1 MKKPKND
8 EATGVGSPS
17 IDTEAVC
24 TMYTHVLWMNTLW
37 LSGANSD
44 FLIESFVMTR
54 PPALMGREGAE
65 TLLRQFSKIEILS
78 DGNFSNKLILHSTHE
93 YLMFTKRLSNLG
105 AEQILRLTKI
115 NPGGVRFSVK
125 LPMYEC
131 YLRYRAQG
139 QSVLS
144 VEWTGGADYGFYDQK
159 DSTVETAPTP
169 EYIEYYNQRKKI
181 DIAIMP
187 RPESAKLQDLY
198 IYMILD
204 ENRLTR
210 HFIFQ
215 QRPIAYESLVSGMQQ
230 PIALAPAADAALFGY
245 FPKENFPEVGAGR
258 APVDSAFVGDL
269 VTPLG
274 STELVGVVDA
284 GGSLFGYR
292 RVNKKSLKPA
302 ESAIPAL
309 TYNISPYS
317 QVFHAGD
324 AKERLGF
331 FYLPMPG
338 VKWSVTGDAG
348 GTLVKEGNDHFYVPA
363 LKPPGVVFSL
373 PGETLIPAV
382 TRASFPRVPARTD
395 VLTAAG
401 DGLCDPVSF
410 VTTFVYPTHF
420 IRFTLAGNALQL
432 NCWYFNLDMEE
443 TAVPAEDVEWHILA
457 GNGVVSAQGVFTPA
471 STAPS
476 GVTVVMALDTRNVVE
491 WRFAVTIIPLPLL
504 SAYDALRLQQA

>member
-1 MKKPKND
+1 MKKNKND

-17 IDTEAVC
+17 TEAVC
-24 TMYTHVLWMNTLW
+24 TMFTNAFWINALW
-37 LSGANSD
+37 LTDANSD
-44 FLIESFVMTR
+44 FLIESFVKTR

-65 TLLRQFSKIEILS
+65 ALLRKFSKIEILS
-78 DGNFSNKLILHSTHE
+78 WGDYNKLIIHSSHE

-105 AEQILRLTKI
+105 AEQILRLTEI
-115 NPGGVRFSVK
+115 NFGASVRFSAT
-125 LPMYEC
+125 LPVLEC

-144 VEWTGGADYGFYDQK
+144 FEWTGGADYGFYDTK
-159 DSTVETAPTP
+159 DSTVETAAPP
-169 EYIEYYNQRKKI
+169 EYIEYYDQRKKI

-198 IYMILD
+198 IYMIPD
-204 ENRLTR
+204 ENRSVR

-215 QRPIAYESLVSGMQQ
+215 QRPVAYDSLVSGVQQ
-230 PIALAPAADAALFGY
+230 PIALAPASDAALFGY
-245 FPKENFPEVGAGR
+245 FPEKNFPEMGAGR
-258 APVDSAFVGDL
+258 APVDSTFVGDL
-269 VTPLG
+269 VTPPG
-274 STELVGVVDA
+274 STELVGVMDDGESIFV
-284 GGSLFGYR
+284 GYR
-292 RVNKKSLKPA
+292 SVDKKSLKPA
-302 ESAIPAL
+302 ESAISAV
-309 TYNISPYS
+309 TYKISPYS

-331 FYLPMPG
+331 VYLPMPG
-338 VKWSVTGDAG
+338 VNWSVTGDAG
-348 GTLVKEGNDHFYVPA
+348 GTLVKEGTDHFYVPA
-363 LKPPGVVFSL
+363 LKPPGVAFSV
-373 PGETLIPAV
+373 PGETLIPAA

-401 DGLCDPVSF
+401 DGMSDSVSF

-476 GVTVVMALDTRNVVE
+476 DVTVVMALDTRNVVE

>member
-1 MKKPKND
+1 
-8 EATGVGSPS
+8 
-17 IDTEAVC
+17 
-24 TMYTHVLWMNTLW
+24 MYTYALWINTLW
-37 LSGANSD
+37 LKDADSD

-65 TLLRQFSKIEILS
+65 ALLRKFSKIEILS
-78 DGNFSNKLILHSTHE
+78 DGNFSNKLILHSSHE
-93 YLMFTKRLSNLG
+93 FLMFTKRLSNLG
-105 AEQILRLTKI
+105 AEQILRLTEI
-115 NPGGVRFSVK
+115 NPGAVRFSVK
-125 LPMYEC
+125 LPMHEC

-144 VEWTGGADYGFYDQK
+144 VEWTGGADYGFYDTK
-159 DSTVETAPTP
+159 DSTVETAATP
-169 EYIEYYNQRKKI
+169 EYIEYYNQRKKV
-181 DIAIMP
+181 DVAIMP

-215 QRPIAYESLVSGMQQ
+215 QRPIAYESLVSGVQQ
-230 PIALAPAADAALFGY
+230 PIALAPAAADAALFGY

-269 VTPLG
+269 VTPPG

-292 RVNKKSLKPA
+292 RVDKKSLKPA

-309 TYNISPYS
+309 TYKISPYS

-331 FYLPMPG
+331 VYLPMPG

-373 PGETLIPAV
+373 PGET
-382 TRASFPRVPARTD
+382 
-395 VLTAAG
+395 
-401 DGLCDPVSF
+401 
-410 VTTFVYPTHF
+410 
-420 IRFTLAGNALQL
+420 
-432 NCWYFNLDMEE
+432 
-443 TAVPAEDVEWHILA
+443 
-457 GNGVVSAQGVFTPA
+457 
-471 STAPS
+471 
-476 GVTVVMALDTRNVVE
+476 
-491 WRFAVTIIPLPLL
+491 
-504 SAYDALRLQQA
+504 

>member
-1 MKKPKND
+1 MKKTKND

-17 IDTEAVC
+17 TEAVC
-24 TMYTHVLWMNTLW
+24 TMFANPFWINALW
-37 LSGANSD
+37 LTDANSD
-44 FLIESFVMTR
+44 FLVESFVRTR

-65 TLLRQFSKIEILS
+65 ALLRKFSKIEILS
-78 DGNFSNKLILHSTHE
+78 VGNFSTWLILHSSHE
-93 YLMFTKRLSNLG
+93 FLMFTKRLSNLG
-105 AEQILRLTKI
+105 AEQILRLTDS
-115 NPGGVRFSVK
+115 NAGAMRFSVL
-125 LPMYEC
+125 LPMHEC
-131 YLRYRAQG
+131 FLRYRAQG

-144 VEWTGGADYGFYDQK
+144 VQWTGEANYDLYDTK
-159 DSTVETAPTP
+159 DSTVETAAPP

-187 RPESAKLQDLY
+187 RPESSKLQDLY
-198 IYMILD
+198 IYMITD

-215 QRPIAYESLVSGMQQ
+215 QQPIAYESLVSGVQQ
-230 PIALAPAADAALFGY
+230 PVALAPAADAALFGY
-245 FPKENFPEVGAGR
+245 FPTENFPEMGAGR
-258 APVDSAFVGDL
+258 APVDSTFVADL
-269 VTPLG
+269 VTPPG
-274 STELVGVVDA
+274 STELVGVMDDGVPV
-284 GGSLFGYR
+284 FVGYR
-292 RVNKKSLKPA
+292 SVDKRSFKPA
-302 ESAIPAL
+302 ESATPAL
-309 TYNISPYS
+309 RNKISPFS

-331 FYLPMPG
+331 VSLPMPS
-338 VKWSVTGDAG
+338 VNWSVTGDAG

-363 LKPPGVVFSL
+363 LKPPGIAFSV
-373 PGETLIPAV
+373 PGETLIPAA

-401 DGLCDPVSF
+401 DGMSDSVSF

-432 NCWYFNLDMEE
+432 NCWYFNLDMKE

-476 GVTVVMALDTRNVVE
+476 DVTVVMALDTRNVVE

>member
-1 MKKPKND
+1 MAP
-8 EATGVGSPS
+8 
-17 IDTEAVC
+17 EAVC
-24 TMYTHVLWMNTLW
+24 TMFTNVLWINTLW
-37 LSGANSD
+37 LTDANND
-44 FLIESFVMTR
+44 FLIESFVKTR

-65 TLLRQFSKIEILS
+65 ALLRKFSKIEILS
-78 DGNFSNKLILHSTHE
+78 YGDVSNKLILHSSQE
-93 YLMFTKRLSNLG
+93 FLIFTKRLSNLG
-105 AEQILRLTKI
+105 AEQILRLTEI
-115 NPGGVRFSVK
+115 NGPWVRFSVT
-125 LPMYEC
+125 LPMREC
-131 YLRYRAQG
+131 YLRYQAQG
-139 QSVLS
+139 QSMLS
-144 VEWTGGADYGFYDQK
+144 FEWTGGADYGSYDTN
-159 DSTVETAPTP
+159 DSTVETAAPP
-169 EYIEYYNQRKKI
+169 EYIEYYDQRKKI

-187 RPESAKLQDLY
+187 RPESAKLQNLY
-198 IYMILD
+198 IYMIPD
-204 ENRLTR
+204 ENRRVR
-210 HFIFQ
+210 HFGFLE
-215 QRPIAYESLVSGMQQ
+215 RPIAYESLVSGVQQ
-230 PIALAPAADAALFGY
+230 PIAPAADAALFGY

-258 APVDSAFVGDL
+258 APVDSAFISDL
-269 VTPLG
+269 VTPPG
-274 STELVGVVDA
+274 STELVGVMDA

-292 RVNKKSLKPA
+292 RVYKKSLKPA
-302 ESAIPAL
+302 ESATPAA
-309 TYNISPYS
+309 TYKISPYS

-331 FYLPMPG
+331 VSLQMPG
-338 VKWSVTGDAG
+338 VNWSVTGDAG

-363 LKPPGVVFSL
+363 LKPPGVVFSA
-373 PGETLIPAV
+373 PGETLIPAA

-401 DGLCDPVSF
+401 DGMRESVSF

-504 SAYDALRLQQA
+504 SVYDALRLQQA

>member
-1 MKKPKND
+1 
-8 EATGVGSPS
+8 
-17 IDTEAVC
+17 
-24 TMYTHVLWMNTLW
+24 MYTYALWINTLW
-37 LSGANSD
+37 LKDADSD

-65 TLLRQFSKIEILS
+65 ALLRKFSKIEILS
-78 DGNFSNKLILHSTHE
+78 DGNFSNKLILHSSHE
-93 YLMFTKRLSNLG
+93 FLMFTKRLSNLG
-105 AEQILRLTKI
+105 AEQILRLTEI
-115 NPGGVRFSVK
+115 NPGAVRFSVK
-125 LPMYEC
+125 LPMHEC

-144 VEWTGGADYGFYDQK
+144 VEWTGGADYGFYDTK
-159 DSTVETAPTP
+159 DSTVETAATP
-169 EYIEYYNQRKKI
+169 EYIEYYNQRKKV
-181 DIAIMP
+181 DVAIMP

-215 QRPIAYESLVSGMQQ
+215 QRPIAYESLVSGVQQ
-230 PIALAPAADAALFGY
+230 PIALAPAAADAALFGY

-269 VTPLG
+269 VTPPG

-292 RVNKKSLKPA
+292 RVDKKSLKPA

-309 TYNISPYS
+309 TYKISPYS

-331 FYLPMPG
+331 VYLPMPG

>member
-1 MKKPKND
+1 MKKTKHD

-17 IDTEAVC
+17 TETGAVC
-24 TMYTHVLWMNTLW
+24 TMYTNALWINAVW
-37 LSGANSD
+37 LTAANSD

-65 TLLRQFSKIEILS
+65 ALLRKFSKIEILS
-78 DGNFSNKLILHSTHE
+78 VGNLSNKLILHSSHE
-93 YLMFTKRLSNLG
+93 FLMFTKRLSNLG
-105 AEQILRLTKI
+105 AEQILRLTEI
-115 NPGGVRFSVK
+115 NPGAVRFSVN
-125 LPMYEC
+125 LPMHEC

-144 VEWTGGADYGFYDQK
+144 VEWTGGADYGLYDTK
-159 DSTVETAPTP
+159 DSTVETAANP

-181 DIAIMP
+181 EIAIMP

-198 IYMILD
+198 IYMITD

-215 QRPIAYESLVSGMQQ
+215 QRPIAYESLVSGVQQ
-230 PIALAPAADAALFGY
+230 PIARAPAADAVLFGY
-245 FPKENFPEVGAGR
+245 FPKESFPEVGAGR
-258 APVDSAFVGDL
+258 APVDSTFIGDL
-269 VTPLG
+269 VTPPG

-284 GGSLFGYR
+284 GGSLFSYR
-292 RVNKKSLKPA
+292 RVDKKSLKPA

-309 TYNISPYS
+309 TYKISPYS

-331 FYLPMPG
+331 VYLPMPG
-338 VKWSVTGDAG
+338 VNWSVTGDAG

-363 LKPPGVVFSL
+363 LKPPGVAFST
-373 PGETLIPAV
+373 PGETLIPAA